1 LGFGEY
7 ISKNMGGVIS
17 DFDEFDDVWFPSF
30 YALVASFFIYIFGRL
45 MANAFWVL
53 QVVVTSGKYGI
64 W

>member
-17 DFDEFDDVWFPSF
+17 DFDEFDDVVWFPTF

-45 MANAFWVL
+45 VANAF
-53 QVVVTSGKYGI
+53 
-64 W
+64 